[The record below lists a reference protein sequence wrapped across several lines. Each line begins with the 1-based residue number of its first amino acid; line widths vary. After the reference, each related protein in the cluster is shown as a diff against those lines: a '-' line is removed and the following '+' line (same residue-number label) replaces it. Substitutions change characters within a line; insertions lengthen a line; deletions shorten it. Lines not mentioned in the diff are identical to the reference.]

1 LISKSQFM
9 SIYGGNQHMIGIV
22 FQTRKKYKNLN
33 NSTSSNPYEMKYG
46 SFESSHQDKS
56 NSGKIKSLASKY
68 HKIIYAKHI
77 LKNWHQKS
85 IY

>member
-1 LISKSQFM
+1 M
-9 SIYGGNQHMIGIV
+9 SIYGRNRHMIGIV

-33 NSTSSNPYEMKYG
+33 NSTSSNPYEMKYS
-46 SFESSHQDKS
+46 SFESSYQDES
-56 NSGKIKSLASKY
+56 NGGKIKSLASKY
-68 HKIIYAKHI
+68 HKIIHAKHI